1 MKGMALL
8 RFLPHILLLGLMISF
23 TPAATASRV
32 DTYQFRHPELQ
43 HRAQELARALRCP
56 QCQNQNLVESN
67 SPIARDLRL
76 EVYRWV
82 DEGQSDEQVIARMT
96 RRFGDFVRYDP
107 PFKASTA
114 LLWGGPLLL
123 LGLALLT
130 LRRRLTRTEVRAV
143 PVVKAIVEPRHQP
156 ATDPRSEL
164 NLLIML
170 GEQASLSPAE
180 PLYRELTAA
189 RLANATPATELAL
202 HAQLTNQRDNRGR
215 NSRHTLVL
223 LFLGILAIA
232 AVAAVYM
239 SSGRYQAWQA
249 HASRPD
255 PLAGLSTRDLQ
266 DKELGSLHQ
275 KLQRNPA
282 DLDSWAALGQLYLYR
297 GEYDNALLAYQ
308 RLALLEG
315 GASAATQAAQAT
327 VRYYQAGQRLTPE
340 ATRLLESALKQDA
353 GEVSALMLLAAD
365 HFLHGRYTR
374 AIALWQQLLDSERP
388 RINRAAL
395 IEAIQTAKMMG
406 G

>member
-1 MKGMALL
+1 MSRLGHALIA
-8 RFLPHILLLGLMISF
+8 PLLLALSLGAL
-23 TPAATASRV
+23 ASGV
-32 DTYQFRHPELQ
+32 DTYEFRHPERQ
-43 HRAQELARALRCP
+43 TRAQELARALRCP

-96 RRFGDFVRYDP
+96 ERFGDFVRYDP

-130 LRRRLTRTEVRAV
+130 LFRRLTRTKAQ
-143 PVVKAIVEPRHQP
+143 PIPAVKAIDESIYQP
-156 ATDPRSEL
+156 AADPRSEL
-164 NLLIML
+164 NLLIMH
-170 GEQASLSPAE
+170 GEQAGLSPDQ
-180 PLYRELTAA
+180 PLYRELSAA
-189 RLANATPATELAL
+189 RLANAIPAAELAL
-202 HAQLTNQRDNRGR
+202 RKQLANQDNNRDRNNRHGR
-215 NSRHTLVL
+215 AL
-223 LFLGILAIA
+223 LLLGLLAITT
-232 AVAAVYM
+232 VAAVYL
-239 SSGRYQAWQA
+239 STDRYQTWQA
-249 HASRPD
+249 YQSRPD
-255 PLAGLSTRDLQ
+255 PLAGLSSRDLQ
-266 DKELGSLHQ
+266 DKELGALHQ
-275 KLQRNPA
+275 RLQANPA

-308 RLALLEG
+308 RLALQEG

-327 VRYYQAGQRLTPE
+327 VLYYQAGQQLTPE

-353 GEVSALMLLAAD
+353 GEVSALMLLASD
-365 HFLHGRYTR
+365 HFLHGRYR
-374 AIALWQQLLDSERP
+374 QAIALWQQLLDEERP

-395 IEAIQTAKMMG
+395 IEAIQTARMMG